1 MSLFNYFS
9 NSHQWFYVIWT
20 LPSESFKRLTQNG
33 KRVIMELMPTA
44 EPLLVI
50 NEIHITYR
58 LTEITHTV
66 TDFEESSLIKNLSL
80 GLTDI
85 SLCQRC
91 PSRNILYKLDSCA
104 CAVGV
109 GRANQSQFITER
121 TRFYLLLSM
130 VQSLQGASSR
140 EVVLGP
146 GVKPL
151 WHQLLVWSSEF
162 GTVVV
167 AILFFGFFFGGG
179 GVRSEHIWTRGWIS
193 SFDLTENPKTCCGC
207 NFLIVCIIVGF
218 TLSGTITS

>member
-66 TDFEESSLIKNLSL
+66 TDFEESSLIKNVLL

-130 VQSLQGASSR
+130 VRSLQGASSL
-140 EVVLGP
+140 EVILGP

-179 GVRSEHIWTRGWIS
+179 SQKWTYLDKRVNILIWSDWESKDMLWSRL
-193 SFDLTENPKTCCGC
+193 FNR
-207 NFLIVCIIVGF
+207 CIIVGF
-218 TLSGTITS
+218 TLSGTMTS

>member
-50 NEIHITYR
+50 NDIHITYR
-58 LTEITHTV
+58 LTEITLTV

-85 SLCQRC
+85 FLCQRC
-91 PSRNILYKLDSCA
+91 PGRNILFKLDSCS

-109 GRANQSQFITER
+109 GRANQSQFIIER
-121 TRFYLLLSM
+121 TCFYLLLSM
-130 VQSLQGASSR
+130 VQLLQGASSL
-140 EVVLGP
+140 EVMSGP
-146 GVKPL
+146 GAKPL
-151 WHQLLVWSSEF
+151 WHQPFVWSSELAQWSF
-162 GTVVV
+162 PSC
-167 AILFFGFFFGGG
+167 FFFVFFWGGG
-179 GVRSEHIWTRGWIS
+179 GVESEVTIFGQEADWESKDMLWLQLFNRCS
-193 SFDLTENPKTCCGC
+193 
-207 NFLIVCIIVGF
+207 IVGF
-218 TLSGTITS
+218 TRSGNITS